1 MLFLFVLDLG
11 VAPRCLLHHKPR
23 KESSM
28 SPFPTP
34 SATKTVET
42 GHACGRDHDHDQHAS
57 GHGHAHAPDEHDHDH
72 DHSGHSHGP
81 DHAHE
86 HPHGDSCC
94 TPAAATL
101 QVLEAPALAGDGV
114 RTPIRILQMDCPTE
128 EALIR
133 KKLGGMRSVTS
144 MEFNLMQ
151 RVLTVVHSP
160 NALDSVLDAVRSL
173 GFTPEVA
180 GTGGSLAAPPEAA
193 KKPWWPL
200 ALAAAAAV
208 ASEAASWMGQP
219 AWLTAALA
227 ILAVVACGLTTYRKG
242 WVAIRNGNLNINALM
257 SIAVTGALVLRQWP
271 EAAMV
276 MVLFTIAEL
285 IEAKSLD
292 RARNAIQGLMRLA
305 PETATVRQ
313 PNGSWAEV
321 DARTVLVGAVVR
333 VKPGERIGLD
343 GDIVAG
349 RSSINQA
356 PITGESLP
364 IEKAEGDPVFAGT
377 INESGSFEY
386 RVTAAASNT
395 TLARII
401 HAVEEAQGAKAPT
414 QRFVDQFA
422 RVYTPI
428 VFVIALAVAVL
439 PPLIAGG
446 SWHDWVYKA
455 LVLLVIACPCA
466 LVISTPVTIV
476 SGLAAAARH
485 GILVKGGTYLE
496 QGRKLA
502 WLALDKTGTITHGK
516 PVQTDF
522 ELRADIDVARC
533 RALAVSLAGR
543 SDHPVSLA
551 IAKDA
556 EAQDVPHLQVE
567 NFEAIPGRG
576 VRGTIDDV
584 SYSLGNHRLVEE
596 LGRCSTELEARL
608 DDLERQG
615 KTVVMLIDRERVLAL
630 FAVADTVKDSSR
642 DAIAEL
648 HRLGVRTAMLTGDN
662 PHTAEAIAQQVGID
676 RAEGNQLPEDK
687 LRAIEQLSQNGTMVG
702 MVGDGINDAPAL
714 ARANIGFAMGA
725 MGTDTAIETAD
736 VALMDDDLRK
746 IPVFIRLSQATRTI
760 LVQNITLALGIKAV
774 FLGLTLAGL
783 GTMWMAVFA
792 DVGASLLVVGNG
804 LRLLRR

>member
-1 MLFLFVLDLG
+1 
-11 VAPRCLLHHKPR
+11 
-23 KESSM
+23 M
-28 SPFPTP
+28 SPSPTP

-42 GHACGRDHDHDQHAS
+42 GHACGHDHDHDQHAS
-57 GHGHAHAPDEHDHDH
+57 GHGHAHARDEHDHDH